1 MNTLQNSSLESFL
14 DSTQLYSKTTFEL
27 TKLKGLKAT
36 TNVLSIL
43 VARLCLLIT
52 SILFLVI
59 ISIGAAMWLSEV
71 LGKPYYGFF
80 ILSALYLLIV
90 VLFYF
95 YLHSW
100 IKKPF
105 SNLIISQALDSQ

>member
-1 MNTLQNSSLESFL
+1 METSNSSSLEAFL
-14 DSTQLYSKTTFEL
+14 ESTQLYSKTTFEL

-43 VARLCLLIT
+43 VARLCLLIA

-59 ISIGAAMWLSEV
+59 ISIGVAIWLSEL

-80 ILSALYLLIV
+80 ILSAVYF
-90 VLFYF
+90 VLVLMVYF
-95 YLHSW
+95 FLHSW
-100 IKKPF
+100 MKKPF
-105 SNLIISQALDSQ
+105 SNLIISQALD

>member
-1 MNTLQNSSLESFL
+1 METSQKSSLEAFL

-43 VARLCLLIT
+43 VARLCLLIA

-59 ISIGAAMWLSEV
+59 MSIGLAIWLSEL

-80 ILSALYLLIV
+80 ILSAVYL
-90 VLFYF
+90 VLVLLVYF
-95 YLHSW
+95 FLHNW
-100 IKKPF
+100 MRKPF
-105 SNLIISQALDSQ
+105 SNLIISQALD